1 MPPPGIFPTG
11 LLFSAEELFQLLVF
25 FMSNQRV
32 LLCAAEL
39 DDIGPASVGR
49 DRVDAGQIDDIG
61 LMAAE
66 KHENPMSVRSKTALS
81 QALEKT
87 LCEYG
92 EDLDNNGKVSVQV
105 LNVSYS
111 DTDTNKN
118 FKNSQAQALRGELLS
133 ERCFL
138 VITDD
143 TRFEQIKSEGYFEKL
158 KELSDKDGY
167 AYTANDKTPLGKK
180 IISEFKNMGYEYYGD
195 VENGLNLSLRYSGD
209 DKNTDAATRREQQ
222 KQLLLKIAEDK

>member
-1 MPPPGIFPTG
+1 MKNFFKKIANFWYYYKWHTIIGV
-11 LLFSAEELFQLLVF
+11 FSAIV
-25 FMSNQRV
+25 
-32 LLCAAEL
+32 
-39 DDIGPASVGR
+39 IGVCVWQVVSSEDYDYTVM
-49 DRVDAGQIDDIG
+49 
-61 LMAAE
+61 LYT
-66 KHENPMSVRSKTALS
+66 SRSTTTALS